1 MRIGIVG
8 AGMAG
13 LACAEGLAGHG
24 HDVVLLDKG
33 RGPGG
38 RMSTRRIPTAMGD
51 AYFDF
56 GAQYFTIRDEAFRR
70 RVDAWIFERVVAPW
84 PSAGSQ
90 AYVGVPTMNAPVRQM
105 ANGQLVHWS
114 ASVTRI
120 DKVGAGWRLVRK
132 VGEVIEV
139 DMAVIATPAE
149 QASALLGPI
158 APDLAAHAVPSEP
171 CWTLM
176 LAFSEPLGIVQ
187 DCWRGEDVIRWAARN
202 NSKPCRTAPETW
214 VVQAGPGW
222 SRTHVEATAE
232 WVAATLKAAH
242 RWRFARSG
250 AEGSGAILDPGRR
263 LGICGDW
270 LIGPRV
276 EAAWLSGSTLAEK
289 ICVQCSNEPAERI
302 Q

>member
-1 MRIGIVG
+1 
-8 AGMAG
+8 
-13 LACAEGLAGHG
+13 
-24 HDVVLLDKG
+24 
-33 RGPGG
+33 
-38 RMSTRRIPTAMGD
+38 
-51 AYFDF
+51 
-56 GAQYFTIRDEAFRR
+56 
-70 RVDAWIFERVVAPW
+70 
-84 PSAGSQ
+84 
-90 AYVGVPTMNAPVRQM
+90 
-105 ANGQLVHWS
+105 
-114 ASVTRI
+114 
-120 DKVGAGWRLVRK
+120 
-132 VGEVIEV
+132 
-139 DMAVIATPAE
+139 MAVIATPAE

-232 WVAATLKAAH
+232 WVAATLKAALSNLLGIVLPCSVAESAH